1 VLLGEFV
8 QKLDAKNR
16 FTLPAKYR
24 PRFADGVVVTK
35 GLDGCLV
42 VFNKAGWESF
52 ADSWLQ
58 RLDPLSR
65 EGRLVSR
72 FVFAGASETELDGQ
86 GRVMLPPPLLEH
98 AGLSRDIVVAGVRDF
113 LEVWDLEAWKRVQ
126 TESEGS
132 VEDVTERLSQH

>member
-16 FTLPAKYR
+16 FTLPARYR
-24 PRFADGVVVTK
+24 SRFADGVVVTK

-52 ADSWLQ
+52 AESWLQ

-72 FVFAGASETELDGQ
+72 FVFAGASEGELDGQ
-86 GRVMLPPPLLEH
+86 GRVMLPQPLMEH

>member
-1 VLLGEFV
+1 MLLGEFV

-16 FTLPAKYR
+16 FTLPARHR

-35 GLDGCLV
+35 GLDGCLQ
-42 VFNKAGWESF
+42 VFNKAGWDSF
-52 ADSWLQ
+52 AESWLQ

-72 FVFAGASETELDGQ
+72 FVFAGASESELDGQ
-86 GRVMLPPPLLEH
+86 GRVMIPQPLMEH

-113 LEVWDLEAWKRVQ
+113 LEVWDLDAWKRVQ

>member
-1 VLLGEFV
+1 
-8 QKLDAKNR
+8 
-16 FTLPAKYR
+16 
-24 PRFADGVVVTK
+24 
-35 GLDGCLV
+35 
-42 VFNKAGWESF
+42 
-52 ADSWLQ
+52 
-58 RLDPLSR
+58 
-65 EGRLVSR
+65 VSR

-113 LEVWDLEAWKRVQ
+113 LEIWDLDAWKRVQ